1 MENYLSVALKTQ
13 THTKTKNR
21 VEYCSSLNALKSE
34 LELISSLYLLL
45 KLLLSPVICAWQ
57 DSVLGPENE

>member
-45 KLLLSPVICAWQ
+45 KLLLSPVICA
-57 DSVLGPENE
+57 